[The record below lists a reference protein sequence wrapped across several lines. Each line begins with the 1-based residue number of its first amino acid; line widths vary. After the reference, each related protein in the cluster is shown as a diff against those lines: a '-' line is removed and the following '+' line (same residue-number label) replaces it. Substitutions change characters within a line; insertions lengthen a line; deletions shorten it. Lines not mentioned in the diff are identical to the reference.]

1 MTGGAASASTD
12 IERGRAAKDS
22 AVRREDDRQRL
33 RASGQSPW
41 RRGLRT
47 LVRNR
52 MAMGGA
58 TIILLWVIVA
68 ILAPVIAPYDALEQ
82 HVEDRLS
89 PPSARHLFGT
99 DELGRDVFSRVMY
112 GARISLPVGLIVI
125 VFSMVMGASVGALA
139 GYLGGLFDL
148 LVMRVADITLAFPSI
163 VLALAIASVLG
174 PSLKNAVIAMILVWW
189 PEYARLM
196 RGQVLSVKNDEY
208 VIAARAVGVSQG
220 RILARHIIPNT
231 SAPIII
237 KASLDAGST
246 ILNIAA
252 LSFIGLGAVP
262 PTPEWGA
269 MISLGRFKFYQW
281 WLTTFPGLAV
291 LSVVLGFNFLGD
303 GLRDAFDPRLR
314 GA

>member
-1 MTGGAASASTD
+1 MEA
-12 IERGRAAKDS
+12 GRVFIS
-22 AVRREDDRQRL
+22 
-33 RASGQSPW
+33 SQSPW
-41 RRGLRT
+41 ARGLRT
-47 LVRNR
+47 LIRNR
-52 MAMGGA
+52 MAMAGA
-58 TIILLWVIVA
+58 AVICIWVIVA
-68 ILAPVIAPYDALEQ
+68 IAAPWIAPYDALAQ
-82 HVEDRLS
+82 KVEDRLS
-89 PPSARHLFGT
+89 PPSAWHLFGT
-99 DELGRDVFSRVMY
+99 DELGRDVFSRVVY
-112 GARISLPVGLIVI
+112 GARISLPVGLVVI
-125 VFSMVMGASVGALA
+125 LFSMLMGAFVGALA
-139 GYLGGLFDL
+139 GYIGGVFDL

-196 RGQVLSVKNDEY
+196 RGQVLSVKHEDY
-208 VIAARAVGVSQG
+208 VMAAQAVGVPQK
-220 RILARHIIPNT
+220 RILTRHIIPNT
-231 SAPIII
+231 SAPIVI
-237 KASLDAGST
+237 KASLDAGSA

-269 MISLGRFKFYQW
+269 MISMGRFKFYQW

-314 GA
+314 SA

>member
-1 MTGGAASASTD
+1 MGV
-12 IERGRAAKDS
+12 GRI
-22 AVRREDDRQRL
+22 VR
-33 RASGQSPW
+33 SSQSPW
-41 RRGLRT
+41 ARGLRT
-47 LVRNR
+47 LIRNR
-52 MAMGGA
+52 MAMAGA
-58 TIILLWVIVA
+58 AVILIWVIVA
-68 ILAPVIAPYDALEQ
+68 IAAPWIAPYDALAQ
-82 HVEDRLS
+82 KVEDRLS
-89 PPSARHLFGT
+89 PPSPRHLFGT
-99 DELGRDVFSRVMY
+99 DELGRDVFSRVVY
-112 GARISLPVGLIVI
+112 GARISLPVGLVVI
-125 VFSMVMGASVGALA
+125 LFSMLMGALVGALA
-139 GYLGGLFDL
+139 GYFGGAFDL

-196 RGQVLSVKNDEY
+196 RGQVLSVKHEDY
-208 VIAARAVGVSQG
+208 VMAAQSVGVPQR

-231 SAPIII
+231 SAPIVI
-237 KASLDAGST
+237 KASLDAGSA

-314 GA
+314 SA

>member
-1 MTGGAASASTD
+1 M
-12 IERGRAAKDS
+12 
-22 AVRREDDRQRL
+22 AVNRIRT
-33 RASGQSPW
+33 SPQSPW
-41 RRGLRT
+41 ARGLRT
-47 LVRNR
+47 LIRNR
-52 MAMGGA
+52 MAMAGA
-58 TIILLWVIVA
+58 AVICIWVIVA
-68 ILAPVIAPYDALEQ
+68 ITAPWIAPYDALAQKIE
-82 HVEDRLS
+82 HRLS
-89 PPSARHLFGT
+89 PPSTQHLFGT
-99 DELGRDVFSRVMY
+99 DELGRDVFSRVVY
-112 GARISLPVGLIVI
+112 GARISLPVGLVVI
-125 VFSMVMGASVGALA
+125 LFSMLMGAFVGALA
-139 GYLGGLFDL
+139 GYIGGVFDL

-196 RGQVLSVKNDEY
+196 RGQVLSVKHEDY
-208 VIAARAVGVSQG
+208 VMAAHSVGVPQ
-220 RILARHIIPNT
+220 RLILARHIIPNT
-231 SAPIII
+231 SAPIVI
-237 KASLDAGST
+237 KASLDAGSA

-314 GA
+314 SA

>member
-1 MTGGAASASTD
+1 MGKIFVSS
-12 IERGRAAKDS
+12 
-22 AVRREDDRQRL
+22 
-33 RASGQSPW
+33 QSPW
-41 RRGLRT
+41 ARGLRT

-52 MAMGGA
+52 MAMAGA
-58 TIILLWVIVA
+58 AVICLWTIVA
-68 ILAPVIAPYDALEQ
+68 LAAPWIAPYDALAQ
-82 HVEDRLS
+82 KVEDRLS
-89 PPSARHLFGT
+89 PPSPQHLFGT
-99 DELGRDVFSRVMY
+99 DELGRDVFSRVVY
-112 GARISLPVGLIVI
+112 GARISLPVGLAVI
-125 VFSMVMGASVGALA
+125 LFSMLMGALIGALA
-139 GYLGGLFDL
+139 GYFGGLFDL

-174 PSLKNAVIAMILVWW
+174 PSLRNAVIAMILVWW

-196 RGQVLSVKNDEY
+196 RGQVLSVKHEDY
-208 VIAARAVGVSQG
+208 VMAARAIGMSQS
-220 RILARHIIPNT
+220 RLLARHIIPNT
-231 SAPIII
+231 SAPIVI
-237 KASLDAGST
+237 KASLDAGSA

-314 GA
+314 SA

>member
-1 MTGGAASASTD
+1 MAQPSRRRPTSA
-12 IERGRAAKDS
+12 E
-22 AVRREDDRQRL
+22 
-33 RASGQSPW
+33 SPW
-41 RRGLRT
+41 RQSLR
-47 LVRNR
+47 LLLRNR
-52 MAMGGA
+52 MAMA
-58 TIILLWVIVA
+58 VAAVILIWAVVA
-68 ILAPVIAPYDALEQ
+68 VAAPLIAPYDALSQ
-82 HVEDRLS
+82 RIEDRLS

-99 DELGRDVFSRVMY
+99 DELGRDVFSRVIY
-112 GARISLPVGLIVI
+112 GSRISLPVGLVVI
-125 VFSMVMGASVGALA
+125 LFSMLMGAVVGAVA
-139 GYLGGLFDL
+139 GYLGGIFDL
-148 LVMRVADITLAFPSI
+148 LIMRVADITLAFPSI

-196 RGQVLSVKNDEY
+196 RGRVLSVKNNEY
-208 VIAARAVGVSQG
+208 VIAAQSVGVPG
-220 RILARHIIPNT
+220 RRILLRHIIPNT

-237 KASLDAGST
+237 KASLDAGSA

-291 LSVVLGFNFLGD
+291 LTVVLGFNFLGD

-314 GA
+314 GG